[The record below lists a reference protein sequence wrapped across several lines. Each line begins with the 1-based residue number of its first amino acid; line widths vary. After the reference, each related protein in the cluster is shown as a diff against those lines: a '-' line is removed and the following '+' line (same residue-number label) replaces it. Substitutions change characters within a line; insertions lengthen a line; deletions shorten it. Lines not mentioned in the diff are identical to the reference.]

1 MNTSIY
7 DKTDKGREEIATRK
21 YQLASRLRALL
32 VLVDGRRDQAE
43 LLRSVA
49 GLGLDSAALQLLQA
63 QGYIVLATS
72 YASLPPP
79 APEPPAA
86 PPDPVQ
92 QFRSVYQF
100 YTSTIKGTIGLRG
113 VALQLK
119 VEKAASVEELR
130 QLRAPYLEAVQ
141 KARGRDVAAAL
152 ARQLDELLGQA
163 PPA

>member
-7 DKTDKGREEIATRK
+7 DKTDKGREEIATRR

-32 VLVDGRRDQAE
+32 VLVDGRRDDAE

-49 GLGLDSAALQLLQA
+49 GLGLDGAALQLLHT

-72 YASLPPP
+72 YASLPAAP
-79 APEPPAA
+79 APAA
-86 PPDPVQ
+86 PPPDPVQ

-100 YTSTIKGTIGLRG
+100 YTSTIKDTIGLRG

-141 KARGRDVAAAL
+141 KARGRDAASAL
-152 ARQLDELLGQA
+152 ARQLDELLGRA